1 MFTVDPSEIQHLDGL
16 QVVQLLRVLLFAEAR
31 KAGVP
36 LRNVDV
42 PLQITIADGGQDA
55 IVKWEGG
62 EAATDFFPGRDI
74 VFQCKATDHGDAQW
88 KKEVWTK
95 KSQRTK
101 TKLLNPAI
109 SEVLARGGSYVGVTA
124 TPLAGS
130 KPDDRAKA
138 IAEGIRAASGDP
150 GKLATVQVYDGN
162 KLAAWASA
170 HPAVALWVK
179 EQKAGMP
186 LAGFSTLDQWGKRAD
201 VATPPT
207 FVGGSSRTF
216 SLGSNRTDTLD
227 FDQLAGRLVDHLSDA
242 QACARVWGASGI
254 GKTRA
259 LHQALSTSTG
269 ALRDLTA
276 ANFIFCDFRDV
287 STQIWDVAN
296 QIKNDGSPA
305 VLVIDACSWEDSRRL
320 FDLARAKGSQLRV
333 ITLGAE
339 GRDQIPDCLSIRPQP
354 ADLATIKGI
363 LAAGLPKAKPDE
375 IEYIAHLCDGFPRI
389 AVLIAG
395 SYQKQSVLKSADD
408 VAAQIVHAAKLER
421 DTVRA
426 LEGLSLFEHLT
437 PDEDAAAFDNIA
449 ETLVHLPG
457 GMMYE
462 HLIIASEQHLVGRN
476 NDQLIAQPRPIAD
489 FLAARRLSYL
499 RVTTVIRF
507 LLEARPADRARMLA
521 RWRYLARSRTL
532 INVVRAMLR
541 SELSNAA
548 QLLSPDA
555 ASFLAPFVH
564 VDPDATGTALFWAIM
579 QMPLDDL
586 AAVPVTDGLLGA
598 LRLLASRQGSFRPAA
613 QMVLR
618 LAAVAD
624 TAGSPPVLDL
634 LRQLFQV
641 ALAGTQADDRRRRE
655 ALSDI
660 LDEDDPRIR
669 RAYVE
674 ALGAMLQTYISRSAD
689 FEQVGAEP
697 FQAEWMPSDQATIYG
712 YFDWALTRLLDV
724 WREYPDLRP
733 SIQGHVA
740 GDLRNLLTPELL
752 PTIEAFI
759 GAVAAADGHWF
770 EATKSVGDWLYFD
783 RPDPPTEFS
792 QAVRRLY
799 DATLPT
805 EPVEQALLYSRFW
818 TSDLH
823 DPDKRYAE
831 HAAEMD
837 FEYSSR
843 RAKALAPEIARDPS
857 QLARA
862 IDAMSTEEM
871 NGPYAFAETLSAHL
885 TDPLNAMAQAVAA
898 LDGSGSRAGIGFVR
912 ALLAALDRRLADRP
926 DEVARLEAI
935 AVSSSTLAASP
946 MNIHTA
952 LRVTDERLGRLTQQV
967 RDREIDVAQV
977 VTISYGRGLA
987 DVSAPALAEFIEAL
1001 VERDDQ
1007 DGAWVALEVLSMVTH
1022 ELKQLPPDLLE
1033 LVKLALLAPGIA
1045 EDIGGNAS
1053 TADYVHDRMMRLL
1066 ATSNAIDAAFAR
1078 SFGHQIERAC
1088 RSVGGRHG
1096 HNSDAL
1102 RSGLAIVVQHA
1113 PQEVWAVLAGFY
1125 ETGTMAE
1132 RERLNAIVSP
1142 TKPFAWDVSRTGPGA
1157 LFATPLSTML
1167 NWADQDPDARTPFL
1181 VSFFP
1186 TVEQREGVWSWH
1198 LELQALADRY
1208 GASKPFR
1215 AALRRRIFPNSW
1227 SGSLNPHL
1235 TSFKE
1240 PLATWTSHD
1249 SLGDWASSTLE
1260 VINRSLDDEFFRG

>member
-31 KAGVP
+31 KVGVP

-55 IVKWEGG
+55 IVKWKGG
-62 EAATDFFPGRDI
+62 EASTDYFPGRDI

-95 KSQRTK
+95 ISRRTK
-101 TKLLNPAI
+101 TKVLNPAI

-124 TPLAGS
+124 TPLVGS

-138 IAEGIRAASGDP
+138 IAEGIRGASGDP
-150 GKLATVQVYDGN
+150 EKLASVQVYDGN

-201 VATPPT
+201 VATPA
-207 FVGGSSRTF
+207 FVGGDSRTF
-216 SLGSNRTDTLD
+216 SLGSNRADTLD

-242 QACARVWGASGI
+242 QACVRVWGASGI

-259 LHQALSTSTG
+259 LHQALSTSIG

-287 STQIWDVAN
+287 STQIWGIAN

-320 FDLARAKGSQLRV
+320 FDLARAEGSQLRV

-375 IEYIAHLCDGFPRI
+375 IDYIAHLCDGFPRI

-395 SYQKQSVLKSADD
+395 SYQKQSILKSADD
-408 VAAQIVHAAKLER
+408 VAAQIVHAAGLER
-421 DTVRA
+421 ETVRA
-426 LEGLSLFEHLT
+426 MEGLSLFEYLT
-437 PDEDAAAFDNIA
+437 PDGDAAAFDNMA
-449 ETLVHLPG
+449 ETLVHMSG

-489 FLAARRLSYL
+489 FLAARRLNYL
-499 RVTTVIRF
+499 RVSTVIRF
-507 LLEARPADRARMLA
+507 LLAAEPADRARMLV

-532 INVVRAMLR
+532 INVVREMLR
-541 SELSNAA
+541 SEFGSDT

-555 ASFLAPFVH
+555 ASFLSPFVH
-564 VDPDATGTALFWAIM
+564 VDPDTTGTALFWAIM

-586 AAVPVTDGLLGA
+586 AAIPVTDGLLGA
-598 LRLLASRQGSFRPAA
+598 LRLLASRQDSFRPAA

-618 LAAVAD
+618 LTAVAD
-624 TAGSPPVLDL
+624 IDSSPPVLDL

-641 ALAGTQADDRRRRE
+641 ALAGTQANDQRRRG
-655 ALSDI
+655 ALTDI
-660 LDEDDPRIR
+660 LDEDDPRIK

-697 FQAEWMPSDQATIYG
+697 FQAEWTPADQATIHN
-712 YFDWALTRLLDV
+712 YFDWALTKLLGV
-724 WREYPDLRP
+724 WRAYPELRQI
-733 SIQGHVA
+733 IQKHVA
-740 GDLRNLLTPELL
+740 GNLRNLLTPDLL
-752 PTIEAFI
+752 RTIEAFV
-759 GAVAAADGHWF
+759 GAVTAANGHWF

-783 RPDPPTEFS
+783 RPNPPTEFS
-792 QAVRRLY
+792 QAVRHLY

-843 RAKALAPEIARDPS
+843 RAKALAPEIARDPA

-862 IDAMSTEEM
+862 IDAMSTEKM
-871 NGPYAFAETLSAHL
+871 NGPYAFAETLAAHL
-885 TDPLNAMAQAVAA
+885 PDPLNAMARAVAA
-898 LDGSGSRAGIGFVR
+898 LDSSGSRAGISFVR
-912 ALLAALDRRLADRP
+912 ALLAALDRRLADDP
-926 DEVARLEAI
+926 DDVARLEEI
-935 AVSSSTLAASP
+935 AVSSPTLAASP

-952 LRVTDERLGRLTQQV
+952 LRVTDERLGRLSQKV

-987 DVSAPALAEFIEAL
+987 GISGPALADFIKAL
-1001 VERDDQ
+1001 VEREDQ
-1007 DGAWVALEVLSMVTH
+1007 GGAWVALEVLSMVTH
-1022 ELKQLPPDLLE
+1022 ELKQLPADLSK
-1033 LVKLALLAPGIA
+1033 LVKLALLAPAIA
-1045 EDIGGNAS
+1045 EQVDGNAS
-1053 TADYVHDRMMRLL
+1053 NADYVHDRMMRLL
-1066 ATSNAIDAAFAR
+1066 ATSKAIDATFAR
-1078 SFGHQIERAC
+1078 SFALQIERAC
-1088 RSVGGRHG
+1088 RSVGGRHS

-1102 RSGLAIVVQHA
+1102 RSGLAIVLPHA
-1113 PQEVWAVLAGFY
+1113 PLEVWAVLAGFY
-1125 ETGTMAE
+1125 ETGTRAE
-1132 RERLNAIVSP
+1132 RGRLNAIVSP
-1142 TKPFAWDVSRTGPGA
+1142 TKPFAEDTSRTEHGA
-1157 LFATPLSTML
+1157 LFATPINTML
-1167 NWADQDPDARTPFL
+1167 EWADHDPDTRAPFL

-1186 TVEQREGVWSWH
+1186 TVRQCEGIWSWH
-1198 LELQALADRY
+1198 PALETLADRY
-1208 GASKPFR
+1208 GTSKPFR
-1215 AALRRRIFPNSW
+1215 AALRRRIFPSSW

-1235 TSFKE
+1235 TRFKD
-1240 PLATWTSHD
+1240 PLATWIGHGSV
-1249 SLGDWASSTLE
+1249 GDWASTTLE
-1260 VINRSLDDEFFRG
+1260 TVNRSLDDEFFRE